1 MEQVHF
7 VIGLTLCGVLMGTV
21 FDLYN
26 TVTGASKWLKWMRPI
41 LDFSFWVVSAVA
53 AFYVTFVTD
62 DGRFRLYTF
71 GLLLLGYALYRITLH
86 RTVVGSAFTFV
97 RAVAALLKFVYR
109 TVDILILRPLFL
121 MFKMV
126 LAILRYVY
134 RIFCRLE
141 DGLFW
146 VIRSCFKLIFLLVPR
161 KWRTPKRAPRI
172 FDRWEGLWQRASNWL
187 KKDPE
192 RT

>member
-7 VIGLTLCGVLMGTV
+7 VVGLTLCGALMGTV

-41 LDFSFWVVSAVA
+41 LDLSFWVLSAVA

-62 DGRFRLYTF
+62 DGRFRVYTF

-97 RAVAALLKFVYR
+97 SAVGATLRFLYR
-109 TVDILILRPLFL
+109 IIDTLMFRPLFL
-121 MFKMV
+121 MFKLV
-126 LAILRYVY
+126 RAILRSVY
-134 RIFCRLE
+134 RILCRIE

-146 VIRSCFKLIFLLVPR
+146 VIRSCLKLIFLPIPR
-161 KWRTPKRAPRI
+161 RWRTLKQTPRI

>member
-7 VIGLTLCGVLMGTV
+7 VIGLLAFGVLMGTV

-41 LDFSFWVVSAVA
+41 LDLTFWVLSAVG

-97 RAVAALLKFVYR
+97 RAVGAILRFLYR
-109 TVDILILRPLFL
+109 IIDTLIFRPLFL
-121 MFKMV
+121 MFKLV
-126 LAILRYVY
+126 RAILRSVY
-134 RIFCRLE
+134 RILCRIE

-146 VIRSCFKLIFLLVPR
+146 VIRSCLKLIFLPVPR
-161 KWRTPKRAPRI
+161 RWRTLKKTPRI
-172 FDRWEGLWQRASNWL
+172 FEQWEGLWKRASNWL
-187 KKDPE
+187 KKHPE